1 VEHKFFKINRENK
14 IIKKKIFFIIIR
26 KIHGEIDW
34 ILPLVNK
41 FNDKYLFFAI
51 IENKKEITVLKRN
64 LFLYNQFKK
73 NFHGYFLENRYKN
86 FFLRIYL
93 KFLNLFD
100 LTYKNKIVKK
110 FNQQY
115 YSYKKLLSIIEKNY
129 NISKL
134 KKVNI
139 LVSYDKINNNWEKE
153 ISKNKIST
161 TFYFPSSCSVKP
173 KFTLKLKKVNNQNR
187 YKNKFLLLSNS
198 INKFHWQ
205 NLYPKLKQL
214 VIGYPRYANFWIKNI
229 QVLEKKNSSIKIYLS
244 YRRELYNE
252 DWFKKAIAQVNQIK
266 LILKKINKEFKIY
279 VKLHPYTNQNELTNY
294 LTDEKN
300 LKFMLTDLHQQ
311 EICRISDFSINFF
324 NSASIMESLS
334 MKKPAIELSQLS
346 SESNTSPYK
355 DYNISF
361 YAKNEIQLERYIKKL
376 VFNDNKLEQEFKK
389 KYTIFKKVFLKNNPI
404 KTFEKFLNLKRNTIN
419 NKPRNR
425 IR

>member
-1 VEHKFFKINRENK
+1 M
-14 IIKKKIFFIIIR
+14 
-26 KIHGEIDW
+26 
-34 ILPLVNK
+34 
-41 FNDKYLFFAI
+41 
-51 IENKKEITVLKRN
+51 
-64 LFLYNQFKK
+64 
-73 NFHGYFLENRYKN
+73 
-86 FFLRIYL
+86 
-93 KFLNLFD
+93 
-100 LTYKNKIVKK
+100 
-110 FNQQY
+110 
-115 YSYKKLLSIIEKNY
+115 
-129 NISKL
+129 
-134 KKVNI
+134 
-139 LVSYDKINNNWEKE
+139 
-153 ISKNKIST
+153 
-161 TFYFPSSCSVKP
+161 
-173 KFTLKLKKVNNQNR
+173 
-187 YKNKFLLLSNS
+187 
-198 INKFHWQ
+198 
-205 NLYPKLKQL
+205 
-214 VIGYPRYANFWIKNI
+214 
-229 QVLEKKNSSIKIYLS
+229 
-244 YRRELYNE
+244 
-252 DWFKKAIAQVNQIK
+252 
-266 LILKKINKEFKIY
+266 ILKKINKEFKIY